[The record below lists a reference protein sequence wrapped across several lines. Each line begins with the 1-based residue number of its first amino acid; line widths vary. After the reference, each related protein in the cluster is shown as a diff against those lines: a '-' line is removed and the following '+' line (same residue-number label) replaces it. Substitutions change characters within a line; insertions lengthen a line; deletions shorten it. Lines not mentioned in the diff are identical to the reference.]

1 MQKLN
6 LEMAAR
12 NGAKT
17 KRDPYDF
24 YATDPKTVEIFLKQ
38 LEKDNIKICKKNIW
52 ECACGNGHISEVLK
66 QHGYKVYSTDI
77 IERDYPCDFT
87 ADFLVLNTLNMRH
100 FEIDTIMT
108 NPPYKDAME
117 FALRALDL
125 VKPGGLVIFYLKDR
139 FLEGTERYKKIF
151 KNFPPRY
158 VYCHVDRQNMA
169 MCGEFD
175 KYCKNSNTQFFI
187 WCIWQKGYKGETT
200 LRWIK

>member
-1 MQKLN
+1 
-6 LEMAAR
+6 
-12 NGAKT
+12 
-17 KRDPYDF
+17 
-24 YATDPKTVEIFLKQ
+24 
-38 LEKDNIKICKKNIW
+38 
-52 ECACGNGHISEVLK
+52 
-66 QHGYKVYSTDI
+66 
-77 IERDYPCDFT
+77 
-87 ADFLVLNTLNMRH
+87 MRH

-175 KYCKNSNTQFFI
+175 KYCKNSNDRQNMAMCGEFDKYCKNSNTQFFI